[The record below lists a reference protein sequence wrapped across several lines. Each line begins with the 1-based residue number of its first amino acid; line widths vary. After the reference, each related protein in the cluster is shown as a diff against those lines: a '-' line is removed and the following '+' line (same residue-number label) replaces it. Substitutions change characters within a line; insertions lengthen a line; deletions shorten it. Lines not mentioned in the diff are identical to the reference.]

1 MTTKEQLD
9 EAKRLLKE
17 QEEQDKLTIE
27 FQAVEAKLDAYR
39 KKKPPN
45 DIGGQ
50 MRWILEQYGLRT
62 TFYCFIFGMTIILIG
77 LLTPYSLVA
86 PIPGGLTFFSL
97 GPVALFGYGIYK
109 IPFVNEFLKDEIESK
124 TSKSRSKK

>member
-17 QEEQDKLTIE
+17 QEEQDRLTTE
-27 FQAVEAKLDAYR
+27 FRAVEAKLDAYR
-39 KKKPPN
+39 KKKPPS

-77 LLTPYSLVA
+77 LLTPRFLV
-86 PIPGGLTFFSL
+86 PDFLIEFFYL
-97 GPVALFGYGIYK
+97 GPLLLFLYGAYSV
-109 IPFVNEFLKDEIESK
+109 PFIKEFLKDEIESK